1 MIGIFAVD
9 LFVTAS
15 DEFKPKKKYGNEIFG
30 QEHRQT
36 ATIHGFY
43 FTKFK
48 ASEYNQKMIK
58 LQITLDTE
66 QLRERERGGYI
77 VIFIGWGRATDRKC
91 FMFLEC

>member
-36 ATIHGFY
+36 AKIHGFY
-43 FTKFK
+43 FFKFK
-48 ASEYNQKMIK
+48 ASEYNKKMISYK
-58 LQITLDTE
+58 LL
-66 QLRERERGGYI
+66 
-77 VIFIGWGRATDRKC
+77 
-91 FMFLEC
+91 